1 MAYTVQEAANLS
13 GTTVKTLYHY
23 QKVGLLLPS
32 TVGEN
37 GYRYYTD
44 QELERLQQIMFYR
57 ALDFSLEQIKIALE
71 NEPNR
76 LTCLEQQ
83 KVLLSARKERLS
95 AILDT
100 LEETISHARK
110 GVPMKT
116 EKMFAGLN
124 KEEWGEALKGQNEY
138 LQKEYG
144 YSIDAEA
151 VDAAVMNENAEEA
164 AQFMA
169 FMARSLKDGLSA
181 QDETVLSAIQKHIA
195 CLRRTMEID
204 AAGFA
209 AQSRFFLTDD
219 FHRSMLEGQ
228 QTGLNY
234 YLCIAAD
241 HLAARETE

>member
-13 GTTVKTLYHY
+13 GTTVKTLYHN

-37 GYRYYTD
+37 GYRYYTH
-44 QELERLQQIMFYR
+44 QELERLQQIMFYC

-95 AILDT
+95 VVLNT
-100 LEETISHARK
+100 LEETISYARK

-124 KEEWGEALKGQNEY
+124 KEEWGEALKDQN
-138 LQKEYG
+138 EYG
-144 YSIDAEA
+144 YSINAEA

-169 FMARSLKDGLSA
+169 FMAKSLKDGLSA
-181 QDETVLSAIQKHIA
+181 QEETVLS
-195 CLRRTMEID
+195 L
-204 AAGFA
+204 
-209 AQSRFFLTDD
+209 
-219 FHRSMLEGQ
+219 
-228 QTGLNY
+228 LNPSS
-234 YLCIAAD
+234 AW
-241 HLAARETE
+241 